1 VALRLQGRNTVNE
14 AAIGILAVLIGLV
27 ACLGGYIVFRLVLPI
42 LGFLIGLGLGAQLA
56 AALFDQ
62 SYLGSA
68 LSWIIAIAVG
78 LVVATIAFLWWYVS
92 VALTIGGLGYA
103 IGYGAGIGLGLTV
116 TGAVVAGVAVAV
128 IFALV
133 ALVLRVP
140 IGVVIVVTAFWGA
153 SALIGGVLLLLNRIE
168 PNQLRNG
175 TVDVVIAESP
185 LLLAVWLGLGI
196 VGVLV
201 QWFTTPREE
210 PVVGEPAV

>member
-1 VALRLQGRNTVNE
+1 MNE

-62 SYLGSA
+62 PYLGSA